1 MNVKLVP
8 LLGGKSPVAA
18 VTYNTLQ
25 DVSLDSS
32 ATVTAVATAEVPE
45 YPELVIV
52 PKLEPASAKVIV
64 PPSASIVTSP
74 SASNDKFPDVPS
86 LSFVAIVVTPFAATV
101 IEQ

>member
-1 MNVKLVP
+1 MPVTSPVSAPANPVAVSTPELELNVKLVP
-8 LLGGKSPVAA
+8 LLGGRSPVAA
-18 VTYNTLQ
+18 VVYNTLQ

-64 PPSASIVTSP
+64 PPSASIVILPSTS
-74 SASNDKFPDVPS
+74 NVR
-86 LSFVAIVVTPFAATV
+86 
-101 IEQ
+101 